1 MEDAVSETL
10 MESAPTVGFA
20 QLESVLGRD
29 SAKQS
34 DAAPAR
40 ALTATVVAVG
50 PSDRLQDVVK
60 PLQSLGNSG
69 AIRGILIPQGST
81 AESGARVASNVVVL
95 NGLPDNFIDNAVAAL
110 RLSSLPTVI
119 WWRGG
124 PTEVLANLIKLADRV
139 LLDAD
144 PPEPAWKC
152 AVERFDRAAFSD
164 LRWTRLTRWRALMAQ
179 FFDLP
184 EVEEAASSFNH
195 LCIEGSDRASAS
207 LFGAWMKTE
216 LEWGDNVTIEIQGS
230 EDSAPIASVS
240 LTGGSR
246 TLNLRLAKSRTC
258 VESAAQVGQSGT
270 SRVVSLGDESLT
282 ALLTEELRIRSRDRA
297 FESALAGVLAS

>member
-20 QLESVLGRD
+20 QIESALGRD

-50 PSDRLQDVVK
+50 PRERLQDVVK
-60 PLQSLGNSG
+60 PLQALGNSG
-69 AIRGILIPQGST
+69 AIRGILIPQGSA

-110 RLSSLPTVI
+110 RLSSLPTII

-144 PPEPAWKC
+144 PPEPALEVRGRAFRSRGIQRSALDAPDALAC
-152 AVERFDRAAFSD
+152 PDGAV
-164 LRWTRLTRWRALMAQ
+164 LR
-179 FFDLP
+179 
-184 EVEEAASSFNH
+184 
-195 LCIEGSDRASAS
+195 SA
-207 LFGAWMKTE
+207 
-216 LEWGDNVTIEIQGS
+216 
-230 EDSAPIASVS
+230 
-240 LTGGSR
+240 GGGGGG
-246 TLNLRLAKSRTC
+246 L
-258 VESAAQVGQSGT
+258 
-270 SRVVSLGDESLT
+270 VVQPPVHRG
-282 ALLTEELRIRSRDRA
+282 IRSRVGLAVRRMDEGRA
-297 FESALAGVLAS
+297 RVGGQRDD